1 MSIFDILLLLLTRCS
16 LHESVLLDKLSQG
29 GEKVHLLPSLWPA
42 AAQGPVIAQAM
53 VKVKQVLHITTFPE
67 VSSSEIFS
75 SPSKGF

>member
-16 LHESVLLDKLSQG
+16 LHESVLDKLSRG
-29 GEKVHLLPSLWPA
+29 GEKVHPLPSPWPA